1 MQGGAL
7 LWKRRSALLYTFGS
21 WTVFGSIL
29 FYSSRYIQKREEE
42 PQVPRE
48 EERSAGNKMG
58 VTTISEDGLRQTTVY
73 RPAENFTVTTTVV
86 YKPNFVPYTTR
97 LYNYVQSFFD
107 DSGGN
112 EK

>member
-48 EERSAGNKMG
+48 EERSAVVATKNEPLWVQKLQRF
-58 VTTISEDGLRQTTVY
+58 ERQRQDASSQDRLLALGCT
-73 RPAENFTVTTTVV
+73 RLKSTVTDLG
-86 YKPNFVPYTTR
+86 KF
-97 LYNYVQSFFD
+97 
-107 DSGGN
+107 
-112 EK
+112 